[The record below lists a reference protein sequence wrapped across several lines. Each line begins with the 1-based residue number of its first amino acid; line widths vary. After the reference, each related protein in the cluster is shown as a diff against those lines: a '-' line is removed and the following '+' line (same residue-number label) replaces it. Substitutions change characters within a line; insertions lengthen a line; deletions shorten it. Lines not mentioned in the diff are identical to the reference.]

1 LADLVDY
8 DVANAEALQG
18 SVFSLEH
25 RRCRQTARNQTAIGS
40 GAPGRRRRLAG
51 DCFRNVA
58 LRALRRD
65 NTPKPTL
72 IRRAYVTEV
81 LADWIAICAHENTE
95 KSSNVVAVAGLIV
108 SLRFPQKCR
117 LTMRP
122 VRRAIHAVN
131 WKRRD
136 VRCVSLPRTVL
147 FGLSCL
153 ATIAVGGCA
162 TIAPRN
168 VLPQASAGQLE
179 LQGFHNIRFWGD
191 APVRDIQAIMM
202 ADAPKTETRGSA
214 VTERHQPFANLLA
227 ISGGAE
233 DGAFGAGLLVGW
245 SDAGTRPV
253 FDLVTGVSSGALIAP
268 FAFLGRE
275 HDNQLRE
282 IFTKYGRKDIFT
294 YNVPG
299 LLEGAAL
306 ADDAPLARLIEK
318 YIDENFLQEIARERM
333 KGRILLIG
341 TTNLDTQRPVLWDM
355 GRIAMSPDRDAIGLF
370 RKILLASATL
380 PGVFPP
386 VRIQVR
392 VGGQKYDE
400 LHVDGGVTRQV
411 FIAPSIFSF
420 VSQAQKSGRSAT
432 KQRLYVIRNGK
443 IDPEWQAVNENML
456 SITQRS
462 ISTLIKNQGI
472 GDLYRIYSI
481 TKRDGIDFNLASI
494 PADFSDTSDEPFDQK
509 YMIALFNRG
518 YDLASHTYSWM
529 KAPPGLELA
538 TQAHN

>member
-1 LADLVDY
+1 
-8 DVANAEALQG
+8 
-18 SVFSLEH
+18 
-25 RRCRQTARNQTAIGS
+25 
-40 GAPGRRRRLAG
+40 
-51 DCFRNVA
+51 
-58 LRALRRD
+58 
-65 NTPKPTL
+65 
-72 IRRAYVTEV
+72 
-81 LADWIAICAHENTE
+81 
-95 KSSNVVAVAGLIV
+95 
-108 SLRFPQKCR
+108 
-117 LTMRP
+117 
-122 VRRAIHAVN
+122 
-131 WKRRD
+131 
-136 VRCVSLPRTVL
+136 
-147 FGLSCL
+147 
-153 ATIAVGGCA
+153 
-162 TIAPRN
+162 
-168 VLPQASAGQLE
+168 
-179 LQGFHNIRFWGD
+179 
-191 APVRDIQAIMM
+191 MM
-202 ADAPKTETRGSA
+202 ADAPKAEMQFASSVA
-214 VTERHQPFANLLA
+214 RHPPIANLLA

-233 DGAFGAGLLVGW
+233 DGAFGAGLLAGW
-245 SDAGTRPV
+245 SDTGTRPT

-275 HDNQLRE
+275 RDNQLRE

-299 LLEGAAL
+299 LLEGTAL
-306 ADDAPLARLIEK
+306 ADDAPLAKLIAK
-318 YIDENFLQEIARERM
+318 YVDESFLQEIARERM

-355 GRIAMSPDRDAIGLF
+355 GRIAMSNNREAMTLF

-392 VGGQKYDE
+392 VGGQNYDE

-420 VSQAQKSGRSAT
+420 VSHDQRVGRSAAT
-432 KQRLYVIRNGK
+432 PRLFVIRNGK
-443 IDPEWQAVNENML
+443 IDPEWQSVSENVL

-494 PADFSDTSDEPFDQK
+494 PPDFAVTSDEPFDQK
-509 YMIALFNRG
+509 YMIELFTRG
-518 YDLASHTYSWM
+518 YDLGSHNYSWV

-538 TQAHN
+538 AEAHN